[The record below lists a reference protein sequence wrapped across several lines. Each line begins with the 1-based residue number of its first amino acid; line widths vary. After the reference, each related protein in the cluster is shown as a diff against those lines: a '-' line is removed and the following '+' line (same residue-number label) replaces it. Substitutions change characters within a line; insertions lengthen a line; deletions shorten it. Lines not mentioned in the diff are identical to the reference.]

1 MKFTIPQ
8 IDDFLSLSGD
18 TNPLHS
24 DDAFAR
30 AAGFER
36 RVVPGM
42 LAVRSSMHPTL
53 PAKTVKARFS
63 QPLYPDV
70 QYRTG
75 LDMNRDLFWLGG
87 EEKRVAVW
95 RDCAVLVQ
103 HWYIA
108 DEPHVGDYHTSGVVS
123 RQSLVF
129 CWISW
134 FVGTQLPGHGG
145 ILTDIEI
152 EFLKDGNPACDKLSY
167 GVRIARQ
174 KFGMVVLDAV
184 LSEGDDVI
192 AYAELRA
199 MEAKK

>member
-18 TNPLHS
+18 TNPLHA
-24 DDAFAR
+24 DDAFAK
-30 AAGFER
+30 AAGFEQ

-42 LAVRSSMHPTL
+42 LAVRSSMHPTI

-63 QPLYPDV
+63 HPLYPDV

-75 LDMNRDLFWLGG
+75 LDMNRDLFWLGD
-87 EEKRVAVW
+87 EKRVSVW
-95 RDCAVLVQ
+95 RDCSVTVQ
-103 HWYIA
+103 HWEIA
-108 DEPHVGDYHTSGVVS
+108 DEPHVGDYHTTDVVS
-123 RQSLVF
+123 RQSLVL

-145 ILTDIEI
+145 ILSGIEV
-152 EFLKDGNPACDKLSY
+152 EFLKDTNPPSDKLSY
-167 GVRIARQ
+167 GVRIAQQ

-184 LSEGDDVI
+184 LSEGDEVI